1 MQLASLVMERLS
13 GLDCPLMT
21 SLHTSSGGGQQI
33 TADADLM
40 DSLLLE
46 SGDLRERLLEWC
58 LHRDGQVVC
67 TFLHFSVCGDC
78 EKSR

>member
-1 MQLASLVMERLS
+1 MQLASLVMERLT
-13 GLDCPLMT
+13 GLDCPLVT

-33 TADADLM
+33 TADADFI

-58 LHRDGQVVC
+58 LHTDGQVAYFAFKC
-67 TFLHFSVCGDC
+67 LW
-78 EKSR
+78 